1 MNQTENKNFS
11 IIGFN
16 SIRNFLCS
24 RRQSRLLFT
33 LYFVKIGIRKAKI
46 TERTINLS
54 LTWKKNR
61 KRKNVDEI
69 AKKET
74 HTIPFYALPFSSD
87 LSPVK
92 S

>member
-11 IIGFN
+11 VIGFN

-33 LYFVKIGIRKAKI
+33 LYFAKIGIRKAKI
-46 TERTINLS
+46 TERIINLS

-69 AKKET
+69 AVKKGNSYN
-74 HTIPFYALPFSSD
+74 PFLCVTFFVRLITS
-87 LSPVK
+87 
-92 S
+92 